1 MADASTTISE
11 IESTE
16 EYEKLISLCGDQVLV
31 LNFYAE
37 WANPCKYMNNVFKEL
52 SIKFSNIKFANVK
65 AEELEEISESFG
77 VTVVPFFVILQS
89 GKVLGKLSGANPSEL
104 TEMVTRFSTQLH
116 LPLEKQGSG
125 VSTQE
130 VEGKSHNL
138 YTTHEKDENIDLTSR
153 LKKLVE
159 AEPIMLF
166 MKGTPTNPQCGFSR
180 QIVNILNEHH
190 IKYGFFNI
198 LADERVRE
206 GLKEFSDWPTYPQ
219 LYIRGNFCGGLDIVR
234 EMFNTGEIQQ
244 LLQQTDILST

>member
-1 MADASTTISE
+1 MIDPSKTINE
-11 IESTE
+11 IESAE
-16 EYEKLISLCGDQVLV
+16 EYEKFISLYGDQILV
-31 LNFYAE
+31 LNFYAD

-52 SIKFSNIKFANVK
+52 SIKFSNMKFANVK

-77 VTVVPFFVILQS
+77 VTVVPFFVVLQS
-89 GKVLGKLSGANPSEL
+89 GKVLAKLSGANPSEL
-104 TEMVTRFSTQLH
+104 TEMITRFSTQLF
-116 LPLEKQGSG
+116 LPLEKQGLT

-130 VEGKSHNL
+130 VEEQNL
-138 YTTHEKDENIDLTSR
+138 NLSTTYEKDRNIDLTSR
-153 LKKLVE
+153 LKKLIE

-180 QIVNILNEHH
+180 QIVDILNQHH
-190 IKYGFFNI
+190 IRYGFFNI
-198 LADERVRE
+198 LTDEKIRA